1 MVERERGLSEE
12 RSAYLKERK
21 TGSFHEL
28 FGYHFGN
35 RGRTMEQVQKMLEKT
50 MSELSRNQ
58 PDAYPDGASKEDALV
73 CLFERYVISSS
84 SSSTDE
90 ILGFALLWGERFG
103 AGEFDPQARQANLI
117 NNTRVKAAAR

>member
-1 MVERERGLSEE
+1 MVESKRGLSEE
-12 RSAYLKERK
+12 RRAYLEERI

-35 RGRTMEQVQKMLEKT
+35 RGRTMEQVQKILEKT
-50 MSELSRNQ
+50 MSELSRDR

-73 CLFERYVISSS
+73 CLFEQHVHGF
-84 SSSTDE
+84 SSTDE